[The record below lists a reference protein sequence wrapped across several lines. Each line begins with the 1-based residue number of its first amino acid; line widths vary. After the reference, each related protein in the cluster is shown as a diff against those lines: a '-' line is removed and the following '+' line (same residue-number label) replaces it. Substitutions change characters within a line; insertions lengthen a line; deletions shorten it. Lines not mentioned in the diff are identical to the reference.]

1 VATAE
6 SSQHDRAGALWAR
19 SATALVSDLASGAVS
34 AVDAV
39 EAHIARIE
47 AVDGEMRAVVWKRY
61 TAARAEAAAADH
73 RRAAGE
79 PLGPLH
85 GLPITIKE
93 SFDLEASPAT
103 FGVTALRASI
113 ATRDDRYV
121 AALRRAGAIILGKTN
136 VAQLLLYVESDNP
149 VYGLTRNPWDAART
163 PGGSSGGQ
171 AAIVAAGGSALGLGN
186 DIGGSVRLP
195 AAFCGIVGFKPTAD
209 RMPDFGRSSMPI
221 GQQAIR
227 SQVGMHGRSV
237 ADVALGM
244 RVASGGDEPW
254 DGGPALGDPGSVDV
268 SALRVGW
275 FVDDELFPATPA
287 ARRAVR
293 EAAEVL
299 ARRGA
304 RVAEWRP
311 PEPANAEALMFGL
324 LGADRFATGR
334 RILGDSPR
342 DPRIKQLED
351 VARLPRAMV
360 HLLLS
365 LTGRRRTRAVVR
377 AVGPY
382 DVATYWRR
390 VEALLD
396 YRDRALAALG
406 DIDIVLS
413 PAAPLPPLRHGAAVE
428 VGAMGVY
435 CCVYNVLGWPAG
447 VVPWT
452 RVRADEESDR
462 AASNDPCF
470 IAARDTERGA
480 AGLPIA
486 VQVAARPWR
495 DHVALAAMAAL
506 ERDAAG
512 RSDAPR
518 TPIDPRG

>member
-1 VATAE
+1 MATAE
-6 SSQHDRAGALWAR
+6 PSRHEPALWQR
-19 SATALVSDLASGAVS
+19 PATALAADLASGAVS

-47 AVDGEMRAVVWKRY
+47 AVDGAMQAVVWKRY
-61 TAARAEAAAADH
+61 AAARAEAADADR

-93 SFDLEASPAT
+93 SFDLEGSPST
-103 FGVTALRASI
+103 FGVTALRDSRAD
-113 ATRDDRYV
+113 RDDRYV
-121 AALRRAGAIILGKTN
+121 AALRRAGAIVLGKTN
-136 VAQLLLYVESDNP
+136 VSQLLLYLESDNP
-149 VYGLTRNPWDAART
+149 VYGMTRNPWDAART

-195 AAFCGIVGFKPTAD
+195 AAFCGIAGFKPTAD
-209 RMPDFGRSSMPI
+209 RMPDLGRSSVPL
-221 GQQAIR
+221 GAQAIR
-227 SQVGMHGRSV
+227 SQVGVHGRSV

-244 RVASGGDEPW
+244 RVASGGDQPW
-254 DGGPALGDPGSVDV
+254 DGLAPLGDPASIDAA
-268 SALRVGW
+268 ALRVGW
-275 FVDDELFPATPA
+275 FVDDERFPATPA

-293 EAAEVL
+293 EAAEAL

-304 RVAEWRP
+304 RVTEWRP
-311 PEPANAEALMFGL
+311 PDPAQIEALFFGV
-324 LGADRFATGR
+324 LGADRFTAGR

-342 DPRIKQLED
+342 DPRIKQVED
-351 VARLPRAMV
+351 LARLPRAV
-360 HLLLS
+360 VNLLLS
-365 LTGRRRTRAVVR
+365 ATGRRRTQEVVR

-382 DVATYWRR
+382 DAATYWQR

-396 YRDRALAALG
+396 LRERVLAALG
-406 DIDIVLS
+406 DIDVVLS
-413 PAAPLPPLRHGAAVE
+413 PAAALPPLRHGAARE
-428 VGAMGVY
+428 VGAMGIY
-435 CCVYNVLGWPAG
+435 CCMYNVLGWPAG

-462 AASNDPCF
+462 PASKDPCF
-470 IAARDTERGA
+470 VAARDTERGA

-506 ERDAAG
+506 ERDA
-512 RSDAPR
+512 DPPR
-518 TPIDPRG
+518 TPVDPRS